1 MGVNNKARIEKLV
14 GKLEDNSI
22 SEKELKEFMALVQDS
37 SYDGYLDKIMEQ
49 RMSTFLNNEKKVRRF
64 SIKRWSMA
72 AASIV
77 ILCLTMFYY
86 LSSSP
91 PDQIIYQTAHG
102 ETKKVVLPDHSEITL
117 NANSKLVWL
126 EDETSNSRDVL
137 LEGEAYCEVFHD
149 ENRPF
154 HIRLSDVTI
163 TVLGT
168 SFNVNSRGS
177 ESQVYL
183 KSGSVNVQN
192 NHQAN
197 NQVLLKEGESAYFD
211 PANKEVVKTSDQRYV
226 NQAKWVEG
234 LLVFKNVPFKEILQ
248 SLEDI
253 YGFPI
258 RLEDSSLAMRP
269 MDFALPYSDWE
280 ITSAALELALGGKI
294 EMDEKGYELKLD

>member
-1 MGVNNKARIEKLV
+1 MGVNNKVRIEKLV
-14 GKLEDNSI
+14 SKLEDNSI
-22 SEKELKEFMALVQDS
+22 SEKELKEFMALVQDP
-37 SYDGYLDKIMEQ
+37 SYDGYLDKIMKQ
-49 RMSTFLNNEKKVRRF
+49 RMSTFLNAEKKVRRF
-64 SIKRWSMA
+64 NFKRWSMV

-77 ILCLTMFYY
+77 LLGLTLYY
-86 LSSSP
+86 FQSSP

-117 NANSKLVWL
+117 NANSKLIWL
-126 EDETSNSRDVL
+126 EDETSNSRDVM

-149 ENRPF
+149 ESRPF

-168 SFNVNSRGS
+168 TFNVNSRGN

-192 NHQAN
+192 NHQSN
-197 NQVLLKEGESAYFD
+197 NRVLLVEGESAYFD
-211 PANKEVVKTSDQRYV
+211 VENREVVKTTDQRYI

-253 YGFPI
+253 YGFTI

-280 ITSAALELALGGKI
+280 ITSAALELAMGGRI
-294 EMDEKGYELKLD
+294 ERDDKGYELKLD